1 MSSKTFFRSPSE
13 FIRLVVRSVENTLA
27 LNIGSSYRRAAIEL
41 CGPTVS
47 YLVGEI
53 ETKNETSND
62 GRKQHE
68 IELRFLV
75 EVPTAIENFDLAAVD
90 LSTRIQRE
98 LMLQRFGCDSDLMDL
113 RLVSNL
119 PSRFDPHGGVL
130 ARTVT
135 MKQVVLMGP
144 IYENWLQ
151 LEEADGYVDGTSEP
165 DTVIR
170 ANGAAAS
177 ARG

>member
-1 MSSKTFFRSPSE
+1 MSSKTFFHSPSE
-13 FIRLVVRSVENTLA
+13 FVALVVEVLEQQLGLT
-27 LNIGSSYRRAAIEL
+27 IDSSYHRHAIEL
-41 CGPTVS
+41 CGPSVS

-75 EVPTAIENFDLAAVD
+75 EVPTATENFDLAAVD

-119 PSRFDPHGGVL
+119 PSRFDPHSGIL

-135 MKQVVLMGP
+135 MKQGVLMGP
-144 IYENWLQ
+144 VEDDWLE
-151 LEEADGYVDGTSEP
+151 LEEADGYVDGASEP

-170 ANGAAAS
+170 ADGAAAS
-177 ARG
+177 AGD